1 MGSPAAGIYDIL
13 EAAGLFGGATGWE
26 GRVGGLTD
34 NGAPQVAVIDSGGRA
49 GEVKIQIEY
58 PSVQILV
65 RGSPEQGGY
74 AAAYSKA
81 EKIHAA
87 LQGIG
92 QNPVQF
98 ARLTSCVAIGFINW
112 LGRDASDRPQFSLN
126 FQLITV
132 PETQGNRPL

>member
-1 MGSPAAGIYDIL
+1 MASPAVGIYDVL
-13 EAAGLFGGATGWE
+13 EAGGFFGGATGWS

-34 NGAPQVAVIDSGGRA
+34 VNAQIAVIDSGGRS

-65 RGSPEQGGY
+65 RGSPGQGGY
-74 AAAYSKA
+74 DAAYDKA

-87 LQGIG
+87 LQGIP

-112 LGRDASDRPQFSLN
+112 LGRDESDRPQFSLN
-126 FQLITV
+126 FQLITS
-132 PETQGNRPL
+132 PATQGNRPL